1 MSEANR
7 KDMIMKL
14 REYRGKKIIGWWTYN
29 INLELSDNRRLYVYP
44 RFIEKNDEYEEV
56 SESDFDEGIEVA
68 LPQDDTV
75 EDFLKRVSDCRLV
88 DITININ
95 LEEAEK
101 NQKNRF
107 FLKYNKSYRRNLSE
121 IWLEKFSGNNFY
133 QIVDIDEPFSDLQE
147 RREIRKEINEA
158 IYTNQILL
166 RYNNEVYY
174 GPFEGNI
181 SANSIELSG
190 MKNFD
195 YIVGKY
201 SLQSIENNF
210 LVVKDGSPSQNILVT
225 LLPQNKLPDPRS
237 GTENYD
243 WMSNRELLG
252 NLAKYL
258 RKNKDARAITNWT
271 NAQINEII
279 AKLQYLSDSVQ
290 VNNDYSITEDRL
302 QRVLSTINDYSE
314 STEFWN
320 ILTNRIMDD
329 PEKSKVI
336 IDQIIKE
343 FPDRISEVI
352 DKDLSIF
359 NQDEKK
365 SNSIEASAMRE
376 VPTVDYSIQLEEKE
390 KIILELQEKI
400 QNLNEQIRQ
409 EQTLSDLEKKIK
421 TLDSEA
427 AAAQKRYDSL
437 NDKNKQLSEGLQKT
451 IDQFS
456 DQALAAVKI
465 LDTALIQKVME
476 KASDKVDKTSP
487 ITKAEFSYFKANDNS
502 TVQDQEIIEFL
513 VNYIQDNRNVSQNEV
528 INYLICLT
536 QGFITTFAGEPGTG
550 KTSICNILARAL
562 GLQTGDTIT
571 NRFTEV
577 SVERGWRSHKD
588 FIGYYNP
595 LTNTMEK
602 SNYEVFNAF
611 AVLNNEC
618 DNQVYPPY
626 ILLLDEANLSPIEHY
641 WAAFLRKCDIS
652 SDNSIRMSLPLG
664 GDQNFNIPQH
674 LRFLAT
680 VNFDHTTE
688 ELSPRFLD
696 RSWVVTLDPQ
706 DRLDEN
712 NDNNDNAPEMISY
725 PVLQQI
731 FLKRDDDQ
739 YNDSIKNKWNSI
751 MQLFKSDKCSLPIMP
766 RSQRMVENYCHVA
779 CRCMDMSNRLT
790 PLDYAFSQKILPT
803 INGMGENYKYLIS
816 ELINICDDMPM
827 AKKHLLRMNANAE
840 RNLGF
845 YQFFSR

>member
-1 MSEANR
+1 ME
-7 KDMIMKL
+7 L

-29 INLELSDNRRLYVYP
+29 INRELSDNRRLYVYP
-44 RFIEKNDEYEEV
+44 RFIKKNDEYEEI
-56 SESDFDEGIEVA
+56 SENDFGQYGSIEVA

-75 EDFLKRVSDCRLV
+75 EDFLKRVSDCRLL
-88 DITININ
+88 DITINID
-95 LEEAEK
+95 LEEAEQ
-101 NQKNRF
+101 NQRNSY
-107 FLKYNKSYRRNLSE
+107 FLKYNKSYRRNSSE
-121 IWLEKFSGNNFY
+121 IWLEPFSGIDFY
-133 QIVDIDEPFSDLQE
+133 QIVDMDFPFSIVRE
-147 RREIRKEINEA
+147 RREIRKETNDT
-158 IYTNQILL
+158 IYASQILL
-166 RYNNEVYY
+166 RYNDETYY

-181 SANSIELSG
+181 SANSIELRG

-195 YIVGKY
+195 YVVGKY
-201 SLQSIENNF
+201 TSQLIESNLLIVN
-210 LVVKDGSPSQNILVT
+210 DGLLPQGIFVI

-237 GTENYD
+237 CKDNYD
-243 WMSNRELLG
+243 WMSNSELLDS
-252 NLAKYL
+252 LSRYL
-258 RKNKDARAITNWT
+258 RNNKDARTATGWT
-271 NAQINEII
+271 KAQSNDI
-279 AKLQYLSDSVQ
+279 ATKLKYLSDLVQ
-290 VNNDYSITEDRL
+290 VNNDYAITEDRL
-302 QRVLSTINDYSE
+302 QRVLSIINDYSE

-320 ILTNRIMDD
+320 GLTNRIMDN
-329 PEKSKVI
+329 PEKSGII
-336 IDQIIKE
+336 IDQIIKS
-343 FPDRISEVI
+343 FPERISEVI
-352 DKDLSIF
+352 DKDLSII
-359 NQDEKK
+359 NQNEKE
-365 SNSIEASAMRE
+365 SNNIETSPIQEAQN
-376 VPTVDYSIQLEEKE
+376 VDYSIQLEEKE
-390 KIILELQEKI
+390 KTILDLQEKI
-400 QNLNEQIRQ
+400 RNLNEQIRQ
-409 EQTLSDLEKKIK
+409 EQTLSDLENKIK
-421 TLDSEA
+421 KLDTEA
-427 AAAQKRYDSL
+427 AEAQKRYESL

-456 DQALAAVKI
+456 DQALAAVKV

-476 KASDKVDKTSP
+476 KASEKDGESSP
-487 ITKAEFSYFKANDNS
+487 VLKANFPLLTINYGDAVNE
-502 TVQDQEIIEFL
+502 QRIIDDL
-513 VNYIQDNRNVSQNEV
+513 VNFIQENRNISKNEV

-562 GLQTGDTIT
+562 GLQTGDAVT

-618 DNQVYPPY
+618 DNDIYPPY

-641 WAAFLRKCDIS
+641 WAVFLRKCDIAT
-652 SDNSIRMSLPLG
+652 DNSIRMSLSLG
-664 GDQNFNIPQH
+664 GDQIFNVPQH

-712 NDNNDNAPEMISY
+712 NENNDNAPQMIAY
-725 PVLQQI
+725 QVFQQI

-739 YNDSIKNKWNSI
+739 YNESIKNKWNSI

-779 CRCMDMSNRLT
+779 NRCMDMSNRLT

-803 INGMGENYKYLIS
+803 INGMGENFEYLING
-816 ELINICDDMPM
+816 LINLCDDMPM
-827 AKKHLLRMNANAE
+827 SKKHLLRIKRNAE

>member
-1 MSEANR
+1 ME
-7 KDMIMKL
+7 L

-29 INLELSDNRRLYVYP
+29 INRELSDNRRLYVYP
-44 RFIEKNDEYEEV
+44 RFIKKNDEYEEIP
-56 SESDFDEGIEVA
+56 ENDFGQYGSIEVA

-75 EDFLKRVSDCRLV
+75 EDFLKRVSDCRLL
-88 DITININ
+88 DITINID
-95 LEEAEK
+95 LKEAEQ
-101 NQKNRF
+101 NQRNSY
-107 FLKYNKSYRRNLSE
+107 FLKYNKSYRRNSSE
-121 IWLEKFSGNNFY
+121 IWLETFSGIDFY
-133 QIVDIDEPFSDLQE
+133 QIVDMDLPFSSVRE
-147 RREIRKEINEA
+147 RREIRKETNET
-158 IYTNQILL
+158 IYASQILL
-166 RYNNEVYY
+166 RYNDEIYY

-181 SANSIELSG
+181 SANSIELRG

-195 YIVGKY
+195 YVVGKY
-201 SLQSIENNF
+201 SSQLIESNLLIVN
-210 LVVKDGSPSQNILVT
+210 DGLLPQGILVI

-237 GTENYD
+237 CTENYD
-243 WMSNRELLG
+243 WMSNSELLDS
-252 NLAKYL
+252 LSRYL
-258 RKNKDARAITNWT
+258 RNNKDARTATGWTKAQSNDITTKLKYLSDLAQANNDYAITN
-271 NAQINEII
+271 
-279 AKLQYLSDSVQ
+279 
-290 VNNDYSITEDRL
+290 DRL
-302 QRVLSTINDYSE
+302 QRVLSIINDYSG

-320 ILTNRIMDD
+320 GITSRIMDD
-329 PEKSKVI
+329 PEKSKII
-336 IDQIIKE
+336 IDQIIKDY
-343 FPDRISEVI
+343 PDRISEMI

-359 NQDEKK
+359 MQDEKK
-365 SNSIEASAMRE
+365 TPKCE
-376 VPTVDYSIQLEEKE
+376 VPTVDFSIQLEEKE
-390 KIILELQEKI
+390 KNILELQEKI
-400 QNLNEQIRQ
+400 RNLNEQIRQ

-421 TLDSEA
+421 KLNSEA

-476 KASDKVDKTSP
+476 KASDQVDKTNP
-487 ITKAEFSYFKANDNS
+487 ITKAEFSYFKSSDENA
-502 TVQDQEIIEFL
+502 VQDQEIIDYL
-513 VNYIQDNRNVSQNEV
+513 VNFIQDNRNVSRNEV

-550 KTSICNILARAL
+550 KTSICNILAGAL
-562 GLQTGDTIT
+562 GLQTGDAAT

-602 SNYEVFNAF
+602 SNYDVFNAF
-611 AVLNNEC
+611 SVLNNEC

-641 WAAFLRKCDIS
+641 WAAFLRKCDITT
-652 SDNSIRMSLPLG
+652 DNNIRMSLPLG
-664 GDQNFNIPQH
+664 GDQTFNIPQH

-712 NDNNDNAPEMISY
+712 SDNNDNAPQMISY

-827 AKKHLLRMNANAE
+827 TKKHLLRMYANAE